1 MYGHRSSNS
10 DYLNSMTLCRQC
22 SERYNLGSCQY
33 TKSEQASVLTK
44 GGGGFPKVRQIATDK
59 ALTAVKCGKQTQPSA
74 HSTIAGSKWKPGDVA
89 HDERLNNLASENTK
103 DTGFTCLV
111 LERVSRVTEERH
123 VQKRT
128 HKRLPTSYC
137 KRKSCL
143 PWLEIKVGDK
153 SNTETP
159 TMLQG
164 AIPPPQATEAP
175 CFGAG
180 TPPAPPNLPA
190 VASNPTQALL
200 CQHRQKPK
208 HPQQKGNSVNG
219 ACPSSLSITVLHP
232 LLCVSLFLE
241 IRCHSV
247 AHYQTLKLT
256 MYPKQVSN
264 SRQLFHI

>member
-44 GGGGFPKVRQIATDK
+44 WGGFPKVRQIATDK

-164 AIPPPQATEAP
+164 AIPPP
-175 CFGAG
+175 
-180 TPPAPPNLPA
+180 
-190 VASNPTQALL
+190 
-200 CQHRQKPK
+200 
-208 HPQQKGNSVNG
+208 GNRG
-219 ACPSSLSITVLHP
+219 
-232 LLCVSLFLE
+232 SLFWSWNTTCPPPIFL
-241 IRCHSV
+241 
-247 AHYQTLKLT
+247 
-256 MYPKQVSN
+256 
-264 SRQLFHI
+264 QLPPILHRHCSANTGRNPSTHTRKGTV